1 MYAKNR
7 EPVIAEAPQ
16 RLAVRLNSRL
26 TPNIVTCVNVTPYP
40 PQRPSR
46 RTRRRKSATRH
57 CWSKGIGGCDDSMKL
72 RLSSSGCETRPA
84 KGSPPEPV
92 ASLATVAATRP
103 AKRRHA
109 SVWAVGF
116 AASKTMSSRMPRVLF
131 HLKAT
136 TTSPS
141 RWARR
146 GSYPAGCSTTARR
159 KRTAQ
164 EPGRPSLLLENNR

>member
-1 MYAKNR
+1 MDAS
-7 EPVIAEAPQ
+7 Q
-16 RLAVRLNSRL
+16 RLSFGVAGKAHSQTVAKVANRTRE
-26 TPNIVTCVNVTPYP
+26 I
-40 PQRPSR
+40 RPSGMKTEAR
-46 RTRRRKSATRH
+46 GNMTHGGTRNPTRNRKSGSGHSPPTGACT
-57 CWSKGIGGCDDSMKL
+57 L
-72 RLSSSGCETRPA
+72 VLSRQTRPA

-164 EPGRPSLLLENNR
+164 EPGRPSLLLERYR